1 MLATLPIP
9 TNARIGYP
17 ILQRS
22 GQAGRISCGILRMR
36 KYANLFFLC
45 KGEWSNTDIWIIM
58 QADAERRKNLEVLR
72 ERRKRKILENASLR
86 MEKLKGHSKQ

>member
-36 KYANLFFLC
+36 KYANLFFYVRGSGQIRIFGSLC
-45 KGEWSNTDIWIIM
+45 KPTQN
-58 QADAERRKNLEVLR
+58 DAR
-72 ERRKRKILENASLR
+72 I
-86 MEKLKGHSKQ
+86 